1 MIATI
6 AQHDDLRWDA
16 VLGRDAAADG
26 SFVYAVAS
34 TGIYCRPSCPSRR
47 PRRTQVRFYA
57 TPGDAEAGGFRACLR
72 CAPRDAETGGHRRVR
87 EAREYLDRNLDETVT
102 LERLSAAVGMSPYH
116 LQRTF
121 RRLTGMSPKTY
132 ADGRRMERMKSRL
145 RQGDSV
151 SRATYEA
158 GYTSASRAYDHAR
171 ARLGM
176 TPAEYRR
183 GGRGLRIRSAT
194 LRTSAGMLL
203 VAATDRGLCAVT
215 LGDSSDALEAA
226 LRREYPDAAMAPAD
240 AELHQWT
247 TLVVAGLEG
256 SGATGRLPL
265 DVRGTAF
272 QWQVWEALQH
282 IPRGATAT
290 YGEIARAIGR
300 PGAARAVGRACAGN
314 RLALVIPCHRAV
326 RGDGEPGGYRWGPER
341 KQALLERE
349 RREATSS

>member
-1 MIATI
+1 MIATV
-6 AQHDDLRWDA
+6 AQNEELRWDA
-16 VLGRDAAADG
+16 VLRRDAAADG

-47 PRRTQVRFYA
+47 PGRHQVRFYA
-57 TPGDAEAGGFRACLR
+57 TPAEAETAGYRACLR
-72 CAPRDAETGGHRRVR
+72 CAPKDGETEGRRRVR
-87 EAREYLDRNLDETVT
+87 AAREYLDQHLDETVT
-102 LERLSAAVGMSPYH
+102 LERLGTAVGMSPYH

-121 RRLTGMSPKTY
+121 RRLTGMSPKAY
-132 ADGRRMERMKSRL
+132 ADTRRMDRMKTRL
-145 RQGDSV
+145 REGDSV
-151 SRATYEA
+151 TRATYEA

-176 TPAEYRR
+176 TPADYRR
-183 GGRGLRIRSAT
+183 GGTGLRIRSAT
-194 LRTSAGMLL
+194 LPTPAGVLL

-215 LGDSSDALEAA
+215 LGDSADALEAA
-226 LRREYPDAAMAPAD
+226 LRAEYPGATMAPAD
-240 AELHQWT
+240 EELHRWAGV
-247 TLVVAGLEG
+247 VVAGLEG
-256 SGATGRLPL
+256 SGAVGRLPL

-272 QWQVWEALQH
+272 QWQVWEALQR

-300 PGAARAVGRACAGN
+300 PSAARAVGRACASN

-326 RGDGEPGGYRWGPER
+326 RGDGDTGGYRWGPER

-349 RREATSS
+349 RQRA